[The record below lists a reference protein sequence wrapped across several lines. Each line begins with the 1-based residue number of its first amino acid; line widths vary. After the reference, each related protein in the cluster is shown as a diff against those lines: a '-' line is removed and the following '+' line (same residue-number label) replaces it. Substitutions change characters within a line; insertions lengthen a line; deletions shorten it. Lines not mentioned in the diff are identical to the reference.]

1 MNKEVMKIVGIVI
14 VAFAMFGC
22 QKEHTLPPKTEE
34 EVVEPEPYPFNK
46 ILGTYS
52 GECIVTEGGAYGT
65 TDNPDGGVSYEDVT
79 TTEFTLEIIKAGL
92 DTIAFLPDS
101 LFTKSPEYNKFGR
114 NVFPIYPTFPEINL
128 YFTIGFWSFS
138 HQASFEGDDLQ
149 FLRLKTDYSHC
160 HCDAAGYDYWY
171 TIREYNLTKD

>member
-1 MNKEVMKIVGIVI
+1 MKIVGIVI
-14 VAFAMFGC
+14 VAFGMFGC

-52 GECIVTEGGAYGT
+52 GECIVTKGSATSITDDPGGAT
-65 TDNPDGGVSYEDVT
+65 SHKEIT

-101 LFTKSPEYNKFGR
+101 LFTKNPDYYKFGR

-128 YFTIGFWSFS
+128 SFHVANCSYS
-138 HQASFEGDDLQ
+138 HNARFEGGDLQ
-149 FLRLKTDYSHC
+149 FLILKTLSGCGDSNDGGYS
-160 HCDAAGYDYWY
+160 YWY
-171 TIREYNLTKD
+171 TQREYNLTKD